1 MNKPFVIFLALGLLC
16 VAGYLGFFMNAT
28 KDSRL
33 RLEGKILGVH
43 VSGLSGSAATIVA
56 LDVRITNTSDVPF
69 VAGSATI
76 RVEPAAGEPM
86 EAVTMG
92 RPDLEQMFQYLPELG
107 PKVNPFLGA
116 QDRIAG
122 RQALVRTLGA
132 RINVLPDVIQ
142 SRKGLV
148 LRLEDVDGA
157 IVEIRE
163 GRR

>member
-92 RPDLEQMFQYLPELG
+92 RPDLEQMFQYLPQLG
-107 PKVNPFLGA
+107 PKVNPLLGA